1 MSYSVNIL
9 NGMGRIFETR
19 KATMF
24 KRYAKMAKQF
34 TKIGREIVMAVKLG
48 GPNPDA
54 NPRLRMVMQN
64 AKAVNMPKTNVE
76 NAIKRASE
84 KDTSNYEECIY
95 EGYAPHGVPVLVE
108 CTTNN
113 PTRTVANVRM
123 YFSRANGAL
132 GTNGSVSFM
141 FEHKALFKIDASNLN
156 KDDLELEL
164 IDFGLE
170 DITLEQET
178 NHFIIQTTFSDYGK
192 MQSALE
198 ERKINLIETTKTYIP
213 TTTKEL
219 SEEQEKE
226 VMAMIEKMEEDDDI
240 ENVYHNIA

>member
-1 MSYSVNIL
+1 
-9 NGMGRIFETR
+9 MGRIFETR

-24 KRYAKMAKQF
+24 KRYAKMAKAF

-48 GPNPDA
+48 GPNPDS
-54 NPRLRMVMQN
+54 NPRLRMVIQN
-64 AKAVNMPKTNVE
+64 AKAVNMPKANVE
-76 NAIKRASE
+76 SAIKRASE
-84 KDTSNYEECIY
+84 KDSSNYDEVIY

-113 PTRTVANVRM
+113 PTRTVASVRM

-141 FEHKALFKIDASNLN
+141 FNHVALFKIDATGLN

-170 DITLEQET
+170 EI
-178 NHFIIQTTFSDYGK
+178 NHDTEHNQYIIQTQFNDYGK

-198 ERKINLIETTKTYIP
+198 ERKINVLETSKIYAP

-219 SEEQEKE
+219 SPEQEAE

-240 ENVYHNIA
+240 QAVYHNIA

>member
-1 MSYSVNIL
+1 
-9 NGMGRIFETR
+9 MGRIFETR

-24 KRYAKMAKQF
+24 KRYAKMAKAF

-48 GPNPDA
+48 GPNPDS
-54 NPRLRMVMQN
+54 NPRLRMVIQN
-64 AKAVNMPKTNVE
+64 AKAVNMPKANVE
-76 NAIKRASE
+76 SAIKRASE
-84 KDTSNYEECIY
+84 KDASNYDEVIY

-113 PTRTVANVRM
+113 PTRTVASVRM
-123 YFSRANGAL
+123 YFSRANGSL

-141 FEHKALFKIDASNLN
+141 FEHVVLFKIEAGNLN

-170 DITLEQET
+170 DINFDEENKQ
-178 NHFIIQTTFSDYGK
+178 FIIQTQFNDFGK
-192 MQSALE
+192 MQAALE
-198 ERKINLIETTKTYIP
+198 ERKINVIESSKVYVP

-219 SEEQEKE
+219 TTEQEAE
-226 VMAMIEKMEEDDDI
+226 VMAMIEKMEEDVDI
-240 ENVYHNIA
+240 EAVYHNIA

>member
-1 MSYSVNIL
+1 
-9 NGMGRIFETR
+9 
-19 KATMF
+19 MF
-24 KRYAKMAKQF
+24 KRYAKMAKAF

-48 GPNPDA
+48 GPNPDS
-54 NPRLRMVMQN
+54 NPRLRMVIQN

-76 NAIKRASE
+76 SAIKRASE
-84 KDTSNYEECIY
+84 KDSSNYDEVIY

-113 PTRTVANVRM
+113 PTRTVASVRM
-123 YFSRANGAL
+123 YFSRANGSL

-141 FEHKALFKIDASNLN
+141 FNHIVLFKIEAANLN

-170 DITLEQET
+170 DITYDEEHKQ
-178 NHFIIQTTFSDYGK
+178 FIIQTQFNDFGK
-192 MQSALE
+192 MQAALE
-198 ERKINLIETTKTYIP
+198 ERKISVIETSKIYVP

-219 SEEQEKE
+219 SAEQEAE

-240 ENVYHNIA
+240 EAVYHNIA

>member
-1 MSYSVNIL
+1 
-9 NGMGRIFETR
+9 MGRIFETR

-24 KRYAKMAKQF
+24 KRYAKMAKAF

-48 GPNPDA
+48 GPNPES
-54 NPRLRMVMQN
+54 NPRLRMVIQN

-76 NAIKRASE
+76 SAIKRASE
-84 KDTSNYEECIY
+84 KDASNYDQVIY

-113 PTRTVANVRM
+113 PTRTVASVRM
-123 YFSRANGAL
+123 YFSRANGSL

-141 FEHKALFKIDASNLN
+141 FNHVVLFKIDAAGLN

-164 IDFGLE
+164 IDHGLE
-170 DITLEQET
+170 DISHDEEHNQ
-178 NHFIIQTTFSDYGK
+178 FIIQTQFADFGK
-192 MQSALE
+192 MQAALE
-198 ERKINLIETTKTYIP
+198 ERKINVLETSKIYVP

-219 SEEQEKE
+219 SPEHEAE

-240 ENVYHNIA
+240 EAVYHNIA

>member
-1 MSYSVNIL
+1 
-9 NGMGRIFETR
+9 MGRIFETR

-24 KRYAKMAKQF
+24 KRYAKMAKAF
-34 TKIGREIVMAVKLG
+34 TKIGREIVIAVKQG
-48 GPNPDA
+48 GPNPDS
-54 NPRLRMVMQN
+54 NPRLRAVIQN

-76 NAIKRASE
+76 AAIKRASD
-84 KDTSNYEECIY
+84 KDTSNYDQVIY

-113 PTRTVANVRM
+113 PTRTVSNVRM

-141 FEHKALFKIDASNLN
+141 FEHVVLFKIEAANLN
-156 KDDLELEL
+156 KDDLELDL

-170 DITLEQET
+170 DIAFDEDHKQ
-178 NHFIIQTTFSDYGK
+178 FIIQVQFTDYGK
-192 MQSALE
+192 MQDALE
-198 ERKINLIETTKTYIP
+198 ERKMNVIETSKIYVP

-219 SEEQEKE
+219 APDQEAE

-240 ENVYHNIA
+240 EAVYHNIA

>member
-1 MSYSVNIL
+1 
-9 NGMGRIFETR
+9 MGRIFETR

-24 KRYAKMAKQF
+24 KRYAKMAKAF
-34 TKIGREIVMAVKLG
+34 TKIGRDIVIAVKLG
-48 GPNPDA
+48 GPHPES
-54 NPRLRMVMQN
+54 NPRLRMVIQN

-76 NAIKRASE
+76 AAIKRASE
-84 KDTSNYEECIY
+84 KDSSNYEEVVY
-95 EGYAPHGVPVLVE
+95 EGYAPFGVPVLVE

-113 PTRTVANVRM
+113 PTRTVASVRM

-141 FEHKALFKIDASNLN
+141 FEHVVLFKIDAANLN

-170 DITLEQET
+170 DINEDTEHHQ
-178 NHFIIQTTFSDYGK
+178 FIIQTKFVDFGK

-198 ERKINLIETTKTYIP
+198 ERKLNVIETSKIYIP

-219 SEEQEKE
+219 PPDQEAE

-240 ENVYHNIA
+240 QAVYHNLA

>member
-1 MSYSVNIL
+1 
-9 NGMGRIFETR
+9 MGRIFETR

-24 KRYAKMAKQF
+24 KRYAKMAKAF
-34 TKIGREIVMAVKLG
+34 TKIGRDIVMAVKTG
-48 GPNPDA
+48 GPNPDS
-54 NPRLRMVMQN
+54 NPRLRLIMQN
-64 AKAVNMPKTNVE
+64 AKAVNMPKANVE
-76 NAIKRASE
+76 SAIKRASD
-84 KDTSNYEECIY
+84 KDTSNYEEVIY

-113 PTRTVANVRM
+113 PTRTVASIRM
-123 YFSRANGAL
+123 YFSRAEGAL

-141 FEHKALFKIDASNLN
+141 FERKAIFKIDQNNLN

-170 DITLEQET
+170 EINLDEEHKQ
-178 NHFIIQTTFSDYGK
+178 FIIQTAFTDYGN
-192 MQSALE
+192 MAAALE
-198 ERKINLIETTKTYIP
+198 ERNINVIESAKIFSP

-226 VMAMIEKMEEDDDI
+226 VLAMIEKMEDDDDVVA
-240 ENVYHNIA
+240 VYHNLA

>member
-1 MSYSVNIL
+1 
-9 NGMGRIFETR
+9 MGRIFETR

-24 KRYAKMAKQF
+24 KRYAKMAKAF
-34 TKIGREIVMAVKLG
+34 TKIGRDIVIAVKLG
-48 GPNPDA
+48 GPHPES
-54 NPRLRMVMQN
+54 NPRLRMVIQN
-64 AKAVNMPKTNVE
+64 AKAVNMPKANVE
-76 NAIKRASE
+76 SAIKRASE
-84 KDTSNYEECIY
+84 KDSSNYEEVVY
-95 EGYAPHGVPVLVE
+95 EGYAPYGVPVLVE

-113 PTRTVANVRM
+113 PTRTVASVRM

-141 FEHKALFKIDASNLN
+141 FEHIVLFKIEAGNLN

-170 DITLEQET
+170 DINYDEENKQY
-178 NHFIIQTTFSDYGK
+178 IIQVQFVDFGK

-198 ERKINLIETTKTYIP
+198 ERKINVIETSKTYIP

-219 SEEQEKE
+219 PADQESE

-240 ENVYHNIA
+240 QAVYHNLA

>member
-1 MSYSVNIL
+1 
-9 NGMGRIFETR
+9 MGRIFQTR

-24 KRYAKMAKQF
+24 KRYAKMAKAF
-34 TKIGREIVMAVKLG
+34 TKIGREIVIAVKAG
-48 GPNPDA
+48 GPHPES
-54 NPRLRMVMQN
+54 NPRLRMIMQN
-64 AKAVNMPKTNVE
+64 AKAINMPKVNVE
-76 NAIKRASE
+76 SAIKRASE
-84 KDTSNYEECIY
+84 KDSGNYEEVIY

-113 PTRTVANVRM
+113 PTRTVASVRL
-123 YFSRANGAL
+123 YFNRANGAL

-141 FEHKALFKIDASNLN
+141 FDHVVLFKIDAAGLN

-170 DITLEQET
+170 DIGLDEEHNQ
-178 NHFIIQTTFSDYGK
+178 FIIQTQFTDFGK

-198 ERKINLIETTKTYIP
+198 ERKINVLETSKTYIP
-213 TTTKEL
+213 TATKEL
-219 SEEQEKE
+219 SPEQEAE

-240 ENVYHNIA
+240 EAVYHNIA

>member
-1 MSYSVNIL
+1 
-9 NGMGRIFETR
+9 MGRIFETR

-24 KRYAKMAKQF
+24 KRYAKMAKAF
-34 TKIGREIVMAVKLG
+34 TKIGREIVIAVKAG
-48 GPNPDA
+48 GPNPES
-54 NPRLRMVMQN
+54 NPRLRMIIQN
-64 AKAVNMPKTNVE
+64 AKAINMPKANVE
-76 NAIKRASE
+76 SAIKRASE
-84 KDTSNYEECIY
+84 KDSGSFEEIIY

-113 PTRTVANVRM
+113 PTRTVASVRL
-123 YFSRANGAL
+123 YFNRANGSL

-141 FEHKALFKIDASNLN
+141 FNHVVLFKMDATGLN

-170 DITLEQET
+170 DIGFDEENNQY
-178 NHFIIQTTFSDYGK
+178 IIQTQFTDFGK

-198 ERKINLIETTKTYIP
+198 ERKINVIETSKIYVP

-219 SEEQEKE
+219 TSEQEAE

-240 ENVYHNIA
+240 EAVYHNIA

>member
-1 MSYSVNIL
+1 
-9 NGMGRIFETR
+9 MGRIFQTR

-24 KRYAKMAKQF
+24 KRYAKMAKAF
-34 TKIGREIVMAVKLG
+34 TKIGREIVIAVKSG
-48 GPNPDA
+48 GPHPES
-54 NPRLRMVMQN
+54 NPRLRMIMQN
-64 AKAVNMPKTNVE
+64 AKAINMPKVNVE
-76 NAIKRASE
+76 AAIKRASE
-84 KDTSNYEECIY
+84 KDSGSYEEIIY

-113 PTRTVANVRM
+113 PTRTVASLRL
-123 YFSRANGAL
+123 YFNRANGSL

-141 FEHKALFKIDASNLN
+141 FDHIVLFKIDAKGLN

-170 DITLEQET
+170 DISLDEEHQQ
-178 NHFIIQTTFSDYGK
+178 FIIQVQFNDFGK
-192 MQSALE
+192 MQTALE
-198 ERKINLIETTKTYIP
+198 DRKIDVLETSKTYVP

-219 SEEQEKE
+219 TPEQETE

-240 ENVYHNIA
+240 EAVYHNIA

>member
-1 MSYSVNIL
+1 
-9 NGMGRIFETR
+9 MGRIFETR

-24 KRYAKMAKQF
+24 KRYAKMAKTF

-48 GPNPDA
+48 GPNPDS
-54 NPRLRMVMQN
+54 NPRLRMVIQN
-64 AKAVNMPKTNVE
+64 AKAVNMPKTNVDS
-76 NAIKRASE
+76 AIKRASE
-84 KDTSNYEECIY
+84 KDTANYEAIIY

-113 PTRTVANVRM
+113 PTRTVASVRM

-141 FEHKALFKIDASNLN
+141 FEHVVLFKIDAANFN

-170 DITLEQET
+170 DINLDEENKQ
-178 NHFIIQTTFSDYGK
+178 FIIQTQFVDFGK
-192 MQSALE
+192 MQHALE
-198 ERKINLIETTKTYIP
+198 DRKIAVIETSKIYVP
-213 TTTKEL
+213 TTSKEL
-219 SEEQEKE
+219 SAEHEAE

-240 ENVYHNIA
+240 EAVYHNIS

>member
-1 MSYSVNIL
+1 
-9 NGMGRIFETR
+9 MGRIFETR

-24 KRYAKMAKQF
+24 KRYARMAKAF
-34 TKIGREIVMAVKLG
+34 TKIGRELVMAVKMG
-48 GPNPDA
+48 GPNPES

-64 AKAVNMPKTNVE
+64 ARAVNMPKANVE
-76 NAIKRASE
+76 AAIKRASE
-84 KDTSNYEECIY
+84 KDTANYDEVIY

-113 PTRTVANVRM
+113 PTRTVASVRM
-123 YFSRANGAL
+123 YFSRANGSL

-141 FEHKALFKIDASNLN
+141 FNHIVLFKIDAGKLD

-164 IDFGLE
+164 IDHGLE
-170 DITLEQET
+170 DISHDAENNQ
-178 NHFIIQTTFSDYGK
+178 FIIQTQFSDYGK
-192 MQSALE
+192 MQTALE
-198 ERKINLIETTKTYIP
+198 AKGINVLETSKTYVP

-219 SEEQEKE
+219 SPEHEAE

-240 ENVYHNIA
+240 QAVYHNIA

>member
-1 MSYSVNIL
+1 
-9 NGMGRIFETR
+9 MGRIFEKR

-24 KRYAKMAKQF
+24 KRYAKMAKAF
-34 TKIGREIVMAVKLG
+34 TKIGREIAMAVKAG
-48 GPNPDA
+48 GPNPDTNA
-54 NPRLRMVMQN
+54 RLRICIQN
-64 AKAVNMPKTNVE
+64 AKAVNMPKANVDG
-76 NAIKRASE
+76 AIKRASE
-84 KDTSNYEECIY
+84 KDSSNYETVVY

-123 YFSRANGAL
+123 YFSRAEGAL

-141 FEHKALFKIDASNLN
+141 FEHKALFKIDATGLN

-170 DITLEQET
+170 EINYDEEN
-178 NHFIIQTTFSDYGK
+178 NHFIIQTTFTDFGK
-192 MQSALE
+192 MQAALE
-198 ERKINLIETTKTYIP
+198 ERKINVIESSKIYVP
-213 TTTKEL
+213 TAFKEL
-219 SEEQEKE
+219 LPEQEKD

-240 ENVYHNIA
+240 EAVYHNIA

>member
-1 MSYSVNIL
+1 
-9 NGMGRIFETR
+9 MGRIFETR

-24 KRYAKMAKQF
+24 KRYAKMAKAF

-48 GPNPDA
+48 GPNPDS
-54 NPRLRMVMQN
+54 NPRLRMVIQN

-76 NAIKRASE
+76 AAIKRASE
-84 KDTSNYEECIY
+84 KDSSNYDEVIY

-113 PTRTVANVRM
+113 PTRTVASVRM
-123 YFSRANGAL
+123 YFSRANGSL

-141 FEHKALFKIDASNLN
+141 FNHIVLFKIDAEGLN

-170 DITLEQET
+170 DINLDEENNQ
-178 NHFIIQTTFSDYGK
+178 FIIQTQFADFGN

-198 ERKINLIETTKTYIP
+198 DKKINVIETSKIYVP

-219 SEEQEKE
+219 SAEQEAE

-240 ENVYHNIA
+240 QAVYHNIA

>member
-1 MSYSVNIL
+1 
-9 NGMGRIFETR
+9 MGRIFETR

-34 TKIGREIVMAVKLG
+34 TKIGREIVMAVKMG
-48 GPNPDA
+48 GPNPDT

-84 KDTSNYEECIY
+84 KDTSNYEEVIY

-123 YFSRANGAL
+123 YFSRAEGAL

-141 FEHKALFKIDASNLN
+141 FEHKALFKIEATNLN
-156 KDDLELEL
+156 KDDLELDL

-170 DITLEQET
+170 DITLDEENNQ
-178 NHFIIQTTFSDYGK
+178 FIIQTPFTDYGK

-198 ERKINLIETTKTYIP
+198 ERKINVIETTKTYIP

-219 SEEQEKE
+219 TEEQEKE

>member
-1 MSYSVNIL
+1 
-9 NGMGRIFETR
+9 MGRIFETR

-24 KRYAKMAKQF
+24 KRYAKMAKAF
-34 TKIGREIVMAVKLG
+34 TKIGREIVIAVKLG
-48 GPNPDA
+48 GPNPES
-54 NPRLRMVMQN
+54 NPRLRMVIQN

-76 NAIKRASE
+76 SAIKRASE
-84 KDTSNYEECIY
+84 KDSSNYDEVIY

-113 PTRTVANVRM
+113 PTRTVASVRM

-141 FEHKALFKIDASNLN
+141 FEHVVLFKIDAAGLN

-170 DITLEQET
+170 DITLDEEHNQ
-178 NHFIIQTTFSDYGK
+178 FIIQTKFTDFGK
-192 MQSALE
+192 MQGALE
-198 ERKINLIETTKTYIP
+198 ERKIAVLETSKIYVP

-219 SEEQEKE
+219 TPEQEAE

-240 ENVYHNIA
+240 EAVYHNIA

>member
-1 MSYSVNIL
+1 
-9 NGMGRIFETR
+9 MGRIFQTR

-24 KRYAKMAKQF
+24 KRYAKMAKAF

-48 GPNPDA
+48 GPNPDS

-64 AKAVNMPKTNVE
+64 AKAVNMPKANVE
-76 NAIKRASE
+76 AAIKRATE
-84 KDTSNYEECIY
+84 KDSSNYDEVIY

-113 PTRTVANVRM
+113 PTRTVASVRL
-123 YFSRANGAL
+123 YFNRANGSL

-141 FEHKALFKIDASNLN
+141 FEHVVLFKIDATGLN

-164 IDFGLE
+164 IDHGLE
-170 DITLEQET
+170 EITFDEEHKQ
-178 NHFIIQTTFSDYGK
+178 FIIQTQFTDFGK
-192 MQSALE
+192 MQHALE
-198 ERKINLIETTKTYIP
+198 ERKINVIETSKIYVP
-213 TTTKEL
+213 TSTKEL
-219 SEEQEKE
+219 TPDQEAE

-240 ENVYHNIA
+240 EAVYHNIA

>member
-1 MSYSVNIL
+1 
-9 NGMGRIFETR
+9 
-19 KATMF
+19 MF
-24 KRYAKMAKQF
+24 KRYAKMAKAF
-34 TKIGREIVMAVKLG
+34 TKIGREIVMAVKMG
-48 GPNPDA
+48 GPNPDS

-76 NAIKRASE
+76 SAIKRASE
-84 KDTSNYEECIY
+84 KDSSNYDEVIY
-95 EGYAPHGVPVLVE
+95 EGYAPYGVPVLVQ

-113 PTRTVANVRM
+113 PTRTVASVRM

-141 FEHKALFKIDASNLN
+141 FEHVALFKIEAGSLN
-156 KDDLELEL
+156 RDDLELEL

-170 DITLEQET
+170 DITFDEENKQY
-178 NHFIIQTTFSDYGK
+178 IIQTKFTDFGK

-198 ERKINLIETTKTYIP
+198 EKKINVLETSKIYVP

-219 SEEQEKE
+219 TPEQEAE

-240 ENVYHNIA
+240 EAVYHNIA